1 MVVETN
7 HLSQS
12 RVIVDAH
19 HHFWDLSKNYHP
31 WLCDPKPIAFRYGDY
46 SSIQKNYLQQDF
58 LTDSKNYVI
67 QGSVYVET
75 EWDPSDSKGEARYV
89 AELKKN
95 QRLPSVAV
103 MHVRLDNEDAQAK
116 LEFQCEFDFVKS
128 IRHKPKSHPKPCQ
141 SEAGGMANKQWRNGF
156 AALSRLGLHFD
167 LQTPWWHM
175 HEAQQLAKDFP
186 HTQIIINHSGLPAD
200 RTEAGL
206 SEWKKAMQSVSECP
220 NVAIKISGI
229 GVPQQPWTVEANA
242 LIVTTLIEQFGINR
256 CMFASNFPVDKVCA
270 SYDEIFSGFEQI
282 VSDFSVTEQDMLFRS
297 NANKIYHMGLP

>member
-7 HLSQS
+7 HLSKQ

-58 LTDSKNYVI
+58 LTDSKNYIV

-89 AELKKN
+89 AELKKK

-103 MHVRLDNEDAQAK
+103 MHVRLDDQDAQAK

-128 IRHKPKSHPKPCQ
+128 IRHKPKSHPKPGQ
-141 SEAGGMANKQWRNGF
+141 SDAGGMANKQWRNGF

-175 HEAQQLAKDFP
+175 HEAQELAKDFP

-200 RTEAGL
+200 RTETGL
-206 SEWKKAMQSVSECP
+206 SEWKKAMQGVSECP

-229 GVPQQPWTVEANA
+229 GVPQQHWTVEANA
-242 LIVTTLIEQFGINR
+242 WIVTTLIEQFGINR

-297 NANKIYHMGLP
+297 NANKIYDMGLP